1 MCLSFIF
8 MQAAHQAC
16 VRAEGNAEGN
26 APAAPAARV
35 RAAPDAGVIDDLAN
49 ALSGVTLGLTVL
61 NSVG

>member
-1 MCLSFIF
+1 

-16 VRAEGNAEGN
+16 VHAEGN